1 MPMIQPLVSRFPAS
15 IRMKGSAI
23 GLTALLGM
31 ACTSPGMKLD
41 VQSSKRPS
49 TMDMEGLRV
58 TLRRLDSDVVRTQ
71 KVSSAPAELAELFMD
86 RPRPYVIG
94 PQDVLLPTVWDH
106 PEITLALGQFR
117 TDVGSGLVVDEDG
130 FMFFPFVGRLRVQ
143 GLTVTEARAKLT
155 ESLTRTLKS
164 PQVDLKVIAFRSQK
178 VLVTGEVRTP
188 GVYTVTDVPFTL
200 AEAVNRSGGFLP
212 TADDSHLILTRGDK
226 TWTLDFQTLM
236 TQGSRIGKI
245 YLKDGDSLQ
254 VPNTLESPVYVLGEV
269 TRAGTLPM
277 THGNLS
283 LAKALSDAGGVIG
296 ASADTRSI
304 YVIRQ
309 GQAANAVDVYHLD
322 ARNPT
327 AMVLADRFALN
338 PRDVIYVDA
347 GTLVRFSRVMSLILP
362 TVSAITSGVTTA
374 ADVRY
379 LRKSY

>member
-1 MPMIQPLVSRFPAS
+1 
-15 IRMKGSAI
+15 
-23 GLTALLGM
+23 
-31 ACTSPGMKLD
+31 
-41 VQSSKRPS
+41 
-49 TMDMEGLRV
+49 
-58 TLRRLDSDVVRTQ
+58 
-71 KVSSAPAELAELFMD
+71 
-86 RPRPYVIG
+86 
-94 PQDVLLPTVWDH
+94 
-106 PEITLALGQFR
+106 
-117 TDVGSGLVVDEDG
+117 
-130 FMFFPFVGRLRVQ
+130 
-143 GLTVTEARAKLT
+143 
-155 ESLTRTLKS
+155 
-164 PQVDLKVIAFRSQK
+164 VDLKEIAFRSQK

-212 TADDSHLILTRGDK
+212 TADDSHMILTRGDK

-236 TQGSRIGKI
+236 TQGGRVGKI

-254 VPNTLESPVYVLGEV
+254 VPNTLESPVYMLGEV

-277 THGNLS
+277 THGMLS

-296 ASADTRSI
+296 ASADARSI

-338 PRDVIYVDA
+338 PRDVIYVDS
-347 GTLVRFSRVMSLILP
+347 GTLVRFSRVMNLILP
-362 TVSAITSGVTTA
+362 TVSAITSGATAA

-379 LRKSY
+379 LKKSY